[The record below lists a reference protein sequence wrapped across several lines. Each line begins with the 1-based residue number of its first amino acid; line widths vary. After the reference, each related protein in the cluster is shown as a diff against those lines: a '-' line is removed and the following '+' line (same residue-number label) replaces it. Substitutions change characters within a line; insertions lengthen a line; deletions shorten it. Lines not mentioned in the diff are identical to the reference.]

1 MTTTAPRV
9 AVLAGGISHERE
21 ISLTSGRLLAEALVR
36 HGLTVDIR
44 DSDANLVPSLVSDRP
59 DVVWPVL
66 HGTSGEDG
74 SLLGVLEALG
84 IPSVGSN
91 AASTRL
97 AWDKPSAKTII
108 ERSGIA
114 TPNSLVLTRD
124 AFRELGAEG
133 VLGVISNNFGFPVA
147 VKPARGGSAQGVSL
161 VDSLDGLRLAL
172 VHAYTYCDQAIIE
185 RQIVGTEVCVTVLE
199 TPAGRVALPAVE
211 IEPLSGFYGFEERYN
226 AGETRFYAPARLDV
240 DTATSVRD
248 IAVAAHEA
256 LGLGHISRIDFIIDG
271 NGVPWF
277 LEASVSPGL
286 TETSTVSLALE
297 AAGIDPAEAFAGLVQ
312 VALDR

>member
-1 MTTTAPRV
+1 MTTTAPRI

-21 ISLTSGRLLAEALVR
+21 ISLTSGRLLAEALAR
-36 HGLTVDIR
+36 HGLIVDIR
-44 DSDANLVPSLVSDRP
+44 DSDAHLVPSLISDRP

-91 AASTRL
+91 SASTRL
-97 AWDKPSAKTII
+97 AWDKPSAKTVI
-108 ERSGIA
+108 ERAGIA
-114 TPNSLVLTRD
+114 TPNSLTLTRD

-133 VLGVISNNFGFPVA
+133 VLGVIAHNFGFPVA

-240 DTATSVRD
+240 DTATAVREL
-248 IAVAAHEA
+248 AVAAHEA
-256 LGLGHISRIDFIIDG
+256 LGLGHISRIDFIIDS
-271 NGVPWF
+271 NSVAWF

-297 AAGIDPAEAFAGLVQ
+297 AAGIDPSEAFADLVR
-312 VALDR
+312 VALAN